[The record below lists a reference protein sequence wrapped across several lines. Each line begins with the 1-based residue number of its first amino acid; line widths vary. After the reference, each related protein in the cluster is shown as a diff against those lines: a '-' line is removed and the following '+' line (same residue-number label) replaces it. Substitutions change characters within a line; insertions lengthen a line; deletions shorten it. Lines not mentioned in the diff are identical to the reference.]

1 MSKNLKIFLIVIGII
16 LIIAFLLFGWF
27 VGEYNK
33 VIAMD
38 ENVKDYIEETT
49 TFVSSKPNYPFD

>member
-16 LIIAFLLFGWF
+16 LAIVFFSFSWF
-27 VGEYNK
+27 VSEYNK

-38 ENVKDYIEETT
+38 ENVKENGLKWKT
-49 TFVSSKPNYPFD
+49 S